1 MKNHEL
7 EKIAK
12 ITGAGKSTVSKA
24 LNHCFGVD
32 RKNRERILEAARQAG
47 VEETGC
53 CDVYGIFPDRP
64 LGFWTQVMEGLREL
78 YESEIRC
85 KFNICPHGS
94 ATVLTGYLD
103 EAARLG
109 AKLLLIGMGGR
120 EAQLQIGASGIPV
133 FFLFENPGIVNTF
146 SFTTDTHAE
155 GKALRARLAPQLN
168 ARVLLLDDGSV
179 TAGERAAG
187 FITDDMTVQA
197 LTLPEPEL
205 TAARLARLIHETCTE
220 APDVIYAGAGSLRET
235 ALAASKLGMRDTVIV
250 GHASGE
256 GELGGVRYVGLEP
269 DVRGVCTLASDA
281 AITYIRR
288 RKYPQTKCIRADFT
302 INS

>member
-94 ATVLTGYLD
+94 ATELTG
-103 EAARLG
+103 
-109 AKLLLIGMGGR
+109 
-120 EAQLQIGASGIPV
+120 
-133 FFLFENPGIVNTF
+133 
-146 SFTTDTHAE
+146 
-155 GKALRARLAPQLN
+155 
-168 ARVLLLDDGSV
+168 
-179 TAGERAAG
+179 
-187 FITDDMTVQA
+187 
-197 LTLPEPEL
+197 
-205 TAARLARLIHETCTE
+205 
-220 APDVIYAGAGSLRET
+220 
-235 ALAASKLGMRDTVIV
+235 
-250 GHASGE
+250 
-256 GELGGVRYVGLEP
+256 
-269 DVRGVCTLASDA
+269 
-281 AITYIRR
+281 
-288 RKYPQTKCIRADFT
+288 
-302 INS
+302 